1 MTHVALRRA
10 YAMLLLAC
18 LQTFPAPAAPVQ
30 EPLKLGFYLPAI
42 RDANQA
48 DLKISLGIWVTEIG
62 KPLGLTVTTTTYSDI
77 AAMRQALDRAEMNFF
92 SGPGMELAEVFA
104 PGEIRSGY
112 ARRII
117 GTDEGIALLVS
128 NTSGINS
135 FADLRNKRLSR
146 LSNDRLSDTFLEVQC
161 MKTGSMACR
170 DFLQME
176 EEKRDIQSVYNV
188 FFGRADAALVS
199 LATLRTA
206 KELNP
211 QVGQRLHVLL
221 DWKAKALM
229 FGIMTQ
235 HTQDSYRNLVL
246 NSVTEVMKT
255 PRGRQ
260 ILELFKTDYLEPV
273 DAEALKPYWALLREY
288 HELRRIGLTR
298 KK

>member
-1 MTHVALRRA
+1 MNFGRLILF
-10 YAMLLLAC
+10 LLLAG
-18 LQTFPAPAAPVQ
+18 LQASPAYTAPPQ

-42 RDANQA
+42 RDANLA
-48 DLKISLGIWVTEIG
+48 DMKVSLGIWVTEIG
-62 KPLGLTVTTTTYSDI
+62 KPLGLIVTTTTYSDI

-92 SGPGMELAEVFA
+92 SGPGMELAEVFT
-104 PGEIRSGY
+104 PEEIRSGY
-112 ARRII
+112 ARRNK
-117 GTDEGIALLVS
+117 GVDEGIALLVS
-128 NTSGINS
+128 KTSGIKR
-135 FADLRNKRLSR
+135 FADLRDKRLSR
-146 LSNDRLSDTFLEVQC
+146 LSNDRLSDIFLEVQC
-161 MKTGSMACR
+161 MKAAGMACR
-170 DFLQME
+170 DFLHMK

-206 KELNP
+206 NELNP
-211 QVGQRLHVLL
+211 QVGQHLQVLL

-235 HTQDSYRNLVL
+235 HTQDSYRTLVL

-273 DAEALKPYWALLREY
+273 DADALKPYWALLKEY
-288 HELRRIGLTR
+288 NDLRKSRPA
-298 KK
+298 KKP

>member
-1 MTHVALRRA
+1 MNLGRLILL
-10 YAMLLLAC
+10 LLLAG
-18 LQTFPAPAAPVQ
+18 LQASQALAATPQ

-48 DLKISLGIWVTEIG
+48 DLKVSLGIWVTEIG
-62 KPLGLTVTTTTYSDI
+62 KPLGLIVTTATYADI

-92 SGPGMELAEVFA
+92 SGPGMELAEVFT
-104 PGEIRSGY
+104 PEEIRSGY
-112 ARRII
+112 ARRNK
-117 GTDEGIALLVS
+117 GVDEGIVLLVS
-128 NTSGINS
+128 NTSGIKH

-146 LSNDRLSDTFLEVQC
+146 LSNDRLSDIFLEVQC
-161 MKTGSMACR
+161 IKAAGMACR
-170 DFLQME
+170 DFLQMK

-206 KELNP
+206 NELNP
-211 QVGQRLHVLL
+211 QVGQHLHVLL

-229 FGIMTQ
+229 FGIMTR
-235 HTQDSYRNLVL
+235 HTQDSYRNLIL
-246 NSVTEVMKT
+246 HSVTETMKT

-273 DAEALKPYWALLREY
+273 DAEALQPYWALLREY
-288 HELRRIGLTR
+288 NDLRKARPA
-298 KK
+298 KKP

>member
-1 MTHVALRRA
+1 MKHWRQ
-10 YAMLLLAC
+10 LLLLLLPTC
-18 LQTFPAPAAPVQ
+18 LQASPTPAAPVQ

-42 RDANQA
+42 RDANLV
-48 DLKISLGIWVTEIG
+48 DMKVSLGIWVTEIG
-62 KPLGLTVTTTTYSDI
+62 KPLGLTVTTTTYDDI
-77 AAMRQALDRAEMNFF
+77 SAMRQALDRAEMNFF

-128 NTSGINS
+128 NTSGIRS

-146 LSNDRLSDTFLEVQC
+146 LSNDRLSDIFLEVQC
-161 MKTGSMACR
+161 IKAAGMACH
-170 DFLQME
+170 DFLQMK

-206 KELNP
+206 NELNP

-229 FGIMTQ
+229 FGIMTR
-235 HTQDSYRNLVL
+235 HTKDAYRDLVL

-273 DAEALKPYWALLREY
+273 DAEALRPYWALLREY
-288 HELRRIGLTR
+288 HELRRVGMTR

>member
-1 MTHVALRRA
+1 MNLGRLILL
-10 YAMLLLAC
+10 LLLAG
-18 LQTFPAPAAPVQ
+18 LQVSPALAATPQ

-42 RDANQA
+42 RDANLA
-48 DLKISLGIWVTEIG
+48 DLKVSLGIWVTEIG
-62 KPLGLTVTTTTYSDI
+62 KPLGLIVTTATYADI

-92 SGPGMELAEVFA
+92 TGPGMELAEVFT
-104 PGEIRSGY
+104 PEEIRSGY
-112 ARRII
+112 ARRNK
-117 GTDEGIALLVS
+117 GVDEGIVLLVS
-128 NTSGINS
+128 NTSGIKH

-161 MKTGSMACR
+161 MKASGMACR
-170 DFLQME
+170 DFLQVK

-206 KELNP
+206 NELNP

-229 FGIMTQ
+229 FGMMTQ

-246 NSVTEVMKT
+246 NSVAEVMKT

-273 DAEALKPYWALLREY
+273 DAEALRPYWALLREY
-288 HELRRIGLTR
+288 NDLRKARPA
-298 KK
+298 KKP

>member
-1 MTHVALRRA
+1 MKTGPRRHLI
-10 YAMLLLAC
+10 LLLFLAC
-18 LQTFPAPAAPVQ
+18 WQASPAHATPAQ

-42 RDANQA
+42 RDVNQA
-48 DLKISLGIWVTEIG
+48 DLKISLGVWVTEIG
-62 KPLGLTVTTTTYSDI
+62 KPLGLTVTTTTYDDI

-92 SGPGMELAEVFA
+92 SGPGMELAEVFT

-112 ARRII
+112 ARRIV

-128 NTSGINS
+128 NTSGIKS
-135 FADLRNKRLSR
+135 FADLRNKRISR

-161 MKTGSMACR
+161 IKAAGMACR
-170 DFLQME
+170 DFLQMK

-206 KELNP
+206 NELNP
-211 QVGQRLHVLL
+211 QVGQHLHMLL

-229 FGIMTQ
+229 FGIMTR
-235 HTQDSYRNLVL
+235 HTQDSYRNLIL
-246 NSVTEVMKT
+246 HSVTETMKT

-273 DAEALKPYWALLREY
+273 DAEALQPYWALLREY
-288 HELRRIGLTR
+288 NDLRKARPA
-298 KK
+298 KKP

>member
-1 MTHVALRRA
+1 MNLGRLILL
-10 YAMLLLAC
+10 LLLAG
-18 LQTFPAPAAPVQ
+18 LQVSPALAATPQ

-42 RDANQA
+42 RDANLA
-48 DLKISLGIWVTEIG
+48 DLKVSLGIWVTEIG
-62 KPLGLTVTTTTYSDI
+62 KPLGLIVTTATYADI

-92 SGPGMELAEVFA
+92 TGPGMELAEVFT
-104 PGEIRSGY
+104 PEEIRSGY
-112 ARRII
+112 ARRNK
-117 GTDEGIALLVS
+117 GVDEGIVLLVS
-128 NTSGINS
+128 NTSGIKR
-135 FADLRNKRLSR
+135 FTDLRNKRLSR

-161 MKTGSMACR
+161 MKASGMACR
-170 DFLQME
+170 DFLQVK

-206 KELNP
+206 NELNP

-229 FGIMTQ
+229 FGMMTQ

-246 NSVTEVMKT
+246 NSVAEVMKT

-273 DAEALKPYWALLREY
+273 DAEALRPYWALLREY
-288 HELRRIGLTR
+288 NDLRKARPA
-298 KK
+298 KKP